1 MPEPSPEALR
11 KRRNLLLFLA
21 LVALV
26 LGVGLCTTVRARSV
40 QPEAFYATAAEAR
53 VRPDGFVPTLL
64 PPSATGVHVRRDRG
78 SGRVWARFS
87 FAPADLERMTTGL
100 RRLSLEEARALEIT
114 GPAFTPWWT
123 INPRTLLGS
132 QGRRLRVYEVAGDD
146 AGWLAVDPRSNLA
159 FYWSR

>member
-1 MPEPSPEALR
+1 MLEPSPEALR
-11 KRRNLLLFLA
+11 KRRNLLLFLVLA
-21 LVALV
+21 AVV
-26 LGVGLCTTVRARSV
+26 LGVGLCSTVRARLA
-40 QPEAFYATAAEAR
+40 QPEAFYPTAAEAR
-53 VRPDGFVPTLL
+53 VRPDGFLPALL
-64 PPSATGVHVRRDRG
+64 PPSATEIHERRDRG
-78 SGRVWARFS
+78 SGRVWARFR

-132 QGRRLRVYEVAGDD
+132 QGRRLRVYEVTGDD
-146 AGWLAVDPRSNLA
+146 AGWLVVDPRSTLA